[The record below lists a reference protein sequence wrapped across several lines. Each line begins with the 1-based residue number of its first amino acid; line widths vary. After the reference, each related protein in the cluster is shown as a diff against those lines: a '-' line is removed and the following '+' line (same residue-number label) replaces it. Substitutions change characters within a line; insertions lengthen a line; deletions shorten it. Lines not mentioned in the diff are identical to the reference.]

1 MCASSLGL
9 AGVVVLLPVPILPSS
24 SRPPVHRRPR
34 RRPRLVREVL
44 RRVRHG
50 RGRTVPLDLEWK
62 WTDGDGDQ
70 KLANVVATETF
81 FHGGKLNCL
90 CRGRRWGRLS
100 YFGVFNGMYHARI
113 MFSFTCFC
121 FRDEI
126 PIYHGSF
133 VPSPSMEYASRVSP
147 TSIMHACITLTT
159 AAECRLTHLVW
170 FCGII
175 FKTLL

>member
-1 MCASSLGL
+1 MRLSYVCELPWSGRRSSTAARAHSALL
-9 AGVVVLLPVPILPSS
+9 LLPAPRAPAAPAAAPSGTGGTAAGTTWP
-24 SRPPVHRRPR
+24 RPPGPARS
-34 RRPRLVREVL
+34 
-44 RRVRHG
+44 
-50 RGRTVPLDLEWK
+50 
-62 WTDGDGDQ
+62 GDGDQ

-100 YFGVFNGMYHARI
+100 SLGVFNGMYHVRI

-133 VPSPSMEYASRVSP
+133 VPSLSMEYASRVSP